1 MAQKTTLAMLESV
14 QAAMEVIE
22 TGMQSYSLGER
33 AVAKAQYRDLGARE
47 ETLIARLNREGNT
60 TRPRVSQANMSGR
73 IQSNS
78 NWDCS

>member
-1 MAQKTTLAMLESV
+1 MAAQTTLALLEEV
-14 QAAMEVIE
+14 QGAITAVLNN
-22 TGMQSYSLGER
+22 QSYTLDGRSVTRASL
-33 AVAKAQYRDLGARE
+33 AALTARE